1 MIELRTLETFYW
13 VARLG
18 GFRRAAEKLNTTQ
31 PAVSA
36 RIAQLEQA
44 FNTRLIDRDK
54 RHSALTPKGL
64 ELFAYAERMLALRTE
79 MVMAVTE
86 AGSLRGTVRLGV
98 AETLVHT
105 WLARLVKRLHERYP
119 AITLEI
125 SVDVSANLRDA
136 LLAGE
141 LDVTLLLG
149 PVGAPKIT
157 NLPLCRYPMAW
168 IASPD
173 LAVAAGR
180 LTLVDLA
187 AWPIITYART
197 TRPYR
202 EVTELF
208 ARVEI
213 PRPRF
218 FANSSLAS
226 IVRMTLDGIGI
237 SAIPPAVIAEELSAG
252 RLRVLD
258 VDTALPPLAF
268 TASYV
273 DQPDNA
279 LAAIVANLAE
289 SIAAEL
295 GAGEAGADPNF

>member
-13 VARLG
+13 VAHLG

-54 RHSALTPKGL
+54 RRSALTPKGV

-79 MVMAVTE
+79 MIMAVTS
-86 AGSLRGTVRLGV
+86 AGTLRGTVRLGLS
-98 AETLVHT
+98 ETIVHT
-105 WLARLVKRLHERYP
+105 WLARLVKRLHELYP

-125 SVDVSANLRDA
+125 AVDVSSNLRDA

-141 LDVTLLLG
+141 LDVALLLG
-149 PVGAPKIT
+149 PVSAAKIK
-157 NLPLCRYPMAW
+157 NLALCSYPMAW

-173 LAVAAGR
+173 LPIAPGPLS
-180 LTLVDLA
+180 LTD
-187 AWPIITYART
+187 
-197 TRPYR
+197 
-202 EVTELF
+202 LF
-208 ARVEI
+208 ARVEL

-237 SAIPPAVIAEELSAG
+237 SAIPPAVIAEQLAAG
-252 RLRVLD
+252 RLRILD
-258 VDTALPPLAF
+258 CATGLAPLVF
-268 TASYV
+268 TASYL

-279 LAAIVANLAE
+279 LAAIVALLAQ
-289 SIAAEL
+289 AVATD
-295 GAGEAGADPNF
+295 AGATDGTDQKS

>member
-36 RIAQLEQA
+36 RIVQLEQA

-54 RHSALTPKGL
+54 RRSALTPKGV

-79 MVMAVTE
+79 MVMAVTS
-86 AGSLRGTVRLGV
+86 AGSLRGTVRLGLS
-98 AETLVHT
+98 ETIVHT

-119 AITLEI
+119 EITLEI
-125 SVDVSANLRDA
+125 AVDVSANLRDS

-141 LDVTLLLG
+141 LDVALLLG
-149 PVGAPKIT
+149 PVSAPKIK
-157 NLPLCRYPMAW
+157 NLPLCSYPMAW

-173 LAVAAGR
+173 LPLGPHP
-180 LTLVDLA
+180 LTLTELA
-187 AWPIITYART
+187 AWPIMTYSRL

-237 SAIPPAVIAEELSAG
+237 SAIPPAVIPNELAAG
-252 RLRVLD
+252 RLRLLACE
-258 VDTALPPLAF
+258 TALPSLVF
-268 TASYV
+268 TASYL

-279 LAAIVANLAE
+279 LAVIVAGLAQ
-289 SIAAEL
+289 SVAADTER
-295 GAGEAGADPNF
+295 GD

>member
-13 VARLG
+13 VAHLG
-18 GFRRAAEKLNTTQ
+18 GFRRAAERLHTTQ

-36 RIAQLEQA
+36 RIMQLEQA

-54 RHSALTPKGL
+54 RHSVLTPKGV

-79 MVMAVTE
+79 MIMAVTA
-86 AGSLRGTVRLGV
+86 AGSLRGTVRLGLS
-98 AETLVHT
+98 ETIVHT
-105 WLARLVKRLHERYP
+105 WLARLVKRLHELYP

-125 SVDVSANLRDA
+125 AVDVSANLRDA

-141 LDVTLLLG
+141 LDVALLLG
-149 PVGAPKIT
+149 PVSAAKAK
-157 NLPLCRYPMAW
+157 NLPLCAYPMAW
-168 IASPD
+168 IASPT
-173 LAVAAGR
+173 LPIGPGP
-180 LTLVDLA
+180 LTLTDLA
-187 AWPIITYART
+187 AWPIMTYARV

-237 SAIPPAVIAEELSAG
+237 SAIPPAVIPDELAAG
-252 RLRVLD
+252 RLCRLD
-258 VDTALPPLAF
+258 CDTDLAPLTF
-268 TASYV
+268 TASYL

-279 LAAIVANLAE
+279 LAAIVASLAE
-289 SIAAEL
+289 TVAAEETA
-295 GAGEAGADPNF
+295 AG

>member
-13 VARLG
+13 VAHLG

-54 RHSALTPKGL
+54 RRSALTPKGV

-79 MVMAVTE
+79 MIMAVTS
-86 AGSLRGTVRLGV
+86 AGTLRGTVRLGLS
-98 AETLVHT
+98 ETIVHT

-125 SVDVSANLRDA
+125 AVDVSSNLRDA

-141 LDVTLLLG
+141 LDVALLLG
-149 PVGAPKIT
+149 PVSAAKIK
-157 NLPLCRYPMAW
+157 NLPLCHYPMAW

-173 LAVAAGR
+173 LPIAPGPLSLA
-180 LTLVDLA
+180 DLA
-187 AWPIITYART
+187 AWPIMTYSRV

-202 EVTELF
+202 DVTELF

-237 SAIPPAVIAEELSAG
+237 SAIPPAVIADELAAG
-252 RLRVLD
+252 RLRILD
-258 VDTALPPLAF
+258 CTTGLPPLVF
-268 TASYV
+268 TASYL

-279 LAAIVANLAE
+279 LAAIVALLAQTV
-289 SIAAEL
+289 AAE
-295 GAGEAGADPNF
+295 EIDQKS

>member
-13 VARLG
+13 VAHLG

-54 RHSALTPKGL
+54 RHSALTPKGV

-79 MVMAVTE
+79 MIMAVTS
-86 AGSLRGTVRLGV
+86 AGTLRGTVRLGLS
-98 AETLVHT
+98 ETIVHT

-125 SVDVSANLRDA
+125 AVDVSSNLRDA

-141 LDVTLLLG
+141 LDVALLLG
-149 PVGAPKIT
+149 PVSAAKIK
-157 NLPLCRYPMAW
+157 NLSLCHYPMAW

-173 LAVAAGR
+173 LPIAPGPLSLA
-180 LTLVDLA
+180 DLA
-187 AWPIITYART
+187 AWPIMTYSRV

-202 EVTELF
+202 DVTELF

-237 SAIPPAVIAEELSAG
+237 SAIPPAVIADELAAG
-252 RLRVLD
+252 RLRRLD
-258 VDTALPPLAF
+258 CATALPPLVF
-268 TASYV
+268 TASYL

-279 LAAIVANLAE
+279 LAAIVALLAQTV
-289 SIAAEL
+289 AAE
-295 GAGEAGADPNF
+295 ETDQKS

>member
-36 RIAQLEQA
+36 RIQQLEQA

-54 RHSALTPKGL
+54 RHSALTPKGV

-86 AGSLRGTVRLGV
+86 AGSLRGTVRLGLS
-98 AETLVHT
+98 ETIVHT

-141 LDVTLLLG
+141 LDIALLLG
-149 PVGAPKIT
+149 PISAPKIM

-173 LAVAAGR
+173 LSIGSGPVT
-180 LTLVDLA
+180 LTELA
-187 AWPIITYART
+187 AWPIMTYSRQ

-237 SAIPPAVIAEELSAG
+237 SAIPPAVIPDELAAG
-252 RLRVLD
+252 RLRILAS
-258 VDTALPPLAF
+258 DTVLPPLAF
-268 TASYV
+268 TASYL

-279 LAAIVANLAE
+279 LAAIVARLAE
-289 SIAAEL
+289 SVAIEE
-295 GAGEAGADPNF
+295 GHGP

>member
-36 RIAQLEQA
+36 RIQQLEQA

-54 RHSALTPKGL
+54 RHSALTPKGV

-79 MVMAVTE
+79 MIMAVTE
-86 AGSLRGTVRLGV
+86 AGSLRGTVRLGLS
-98 AETLVHT
+98 ETIVHT
-105 WLARLVKRLHERYP
+105 WLARLVKRLHEQYP

-141 LDVTLLLG
+141 LDVALLLG
-149 PVGAPKIT
+149 PVGASKIK

-168 IASPD
+168 IAHPD
-173 LAVAAGR
+173 LPLGEGP
-180 LTLVDLA
+180 LTLAQLA
-187 AWPIITYART
+187 AWPIMTYSRQ

-208 ARVEI
+208 ARVEV

-237 SAIPPAVIAEELSAG
+237 SAIPPAVIADELAAG
-252 RLRVLD
+252 RLRVLAAE
-258 VDTALPPLAF
+258 TNLPPLAF
-268 TASYV
+268 TASFL

-279 LAAIVANLAE
+279 LAAIVARLAE
-289 SIAAEL
+289 SIAAE
-295 GAGEAGADPNF
+295 EGADQDF

>member
-36 RIAQLEQA
+36 RIVQLEQA

-54 RHSALTPKGL
+54 RRSALTPKGV

-79 MVMAVTE
+79 MVMAVTS
-86 AGSLRGTVRLGV
+86 AGSLRGTVRLGLS
-98 AETLVHT
+98 ETIVHT

-125 SVDVSANLRDA
+125 AVDVSANLRDS

-141 LDVTLLLG
+141 LDVALLLG
-149 PVGAPKIT
+149 PVSAPKIK
-157 NLPLCRYPMAW
+157 NLPLCQYPMAW

-173 LAVAAGR
+173 LPVEAGP
-180 LTLVDLA
+180 LTLTQLA
-187 AWPIITYART
+187 AWPIMTYSRLT
-197 TRPYR
+197 KPYR

-237 SAIPPAVIAEELSAG
+237 SAIPPAVIPEELAAG
-252 RLRVLD
+252 RLRRLAC
-258 VDTALPPLAF
+258 DTALPPLVF
-268 TASYV
+268 TASYL

-279 LAAIVANLAE
+279 LAAIVAALAE
-289 SIAAEL
+289 SVAAE
-295 GAGEAGADPNF
+295 EHQPH

>member
-36 RIAQLEQA
+36 RIMQLEQA

-54 RHSALTPKGL
+54 RHSALTPKGV

-79 MVMAVTE
+79 MVMAVTS

-98 AETLVHT
+98 SETIVHT
-105 WLARLVKRLHERYP
+105 WLSRLVKRLHERYP

-125 SVDVSANLRDA
+125 AVDVSANLRDS

-141 LDVTLLLG
+141 LDVALLLG
-149 PVGAPKIT
+149 PVSAPKIK

-173 LAVAAGR
+173 LPLGSGP
-180 LTLVDLA
+180 LTLTELA
-187 AWPIITYART
+187 AWPIMTYSRL

-237 SAIPPAVIAEELSAG
+237 SAIPPAVIPDELAAG
-252 RLRVLD
+252 RLRILAS
-258 VDTALPPLAF
+258 DTALPPLVF
-268 TASYV
+268 TASYL

-279 LAAIVANLAE
+279 LAAIVALLAE
-289 SIAAEL
+289 AVAVEES
-295 GAGEAGADPNF
+295 ADL

>member
-13 VARLG
+13 VAHLG

-44 FNTRLIDRDK
+44 FDTRLIDRDK
-54 RHSALTPKGL
+54 RHSALTPKGV

-79 MVMAVTE
+79 MIMAVTS
-86 AGSLRGTVRLGV
+86 AGSLRGTVRLGLS
-98 AETLVHT
+98 ETIVHT

-125 SVDVSANLRDA
+125 AVDVSSNLRDA
-136 LLAGE
+136 LVAGE
-141 LDVTLLLG
+141 LDVALLLG
-149 PVGAPKIT
+149 PVSAAKIK

-168 IASPD
+168 IASAD
-173 LAVAAGR
+173 LPTGQGA
-180 LTLVDLA
+180 LTLSDLA
-187 AWPIITYART
+187 AWPIMTYARV

-237 SAIPPAVIAEELSAG
+237 SAIPPAVIAEELATG
-252 RLRVLD
+252 RLRI
-258 VDTALPPLAF
+258 LPCETVPAPLAF
-268 TASYV
+268 TASYL
-273 DQPDNA
+273 DRPDNA
-279 LAAIVANLAE
+279 LAAIVAQLAE
-289 SIAAEL
+289 TVAVEAAK
-295 GAGEAGADPNF
+295 AD